1 MMCSYLYSLFTE
13 MSATRAIWSSSMT
26 DCVRV
31 VEVLT
36 VEVRQLT
43 DSVGRLEMNT
53 RAYVVEM
60 FINGV
65 NLMIIY
71 ETCIQMH

>member
-1 MMCSYLYSLFTE
+1 
-13 MSATRAIWSSSMT
+13 MT

-31 VEVLT
+31 VKVLT

-43 DSVGRLEMNT
+43 DSVGLLEMNT
-53 RAYVVEM
+53 LAYVVEM
-60 FINGV
+60 YINDMH
-65 NLMIIY
+65 LMIIY

>member
-1 MMCSYLYSLFTE
+1 
-13 MSATRAIWSSSMT
+13 MT